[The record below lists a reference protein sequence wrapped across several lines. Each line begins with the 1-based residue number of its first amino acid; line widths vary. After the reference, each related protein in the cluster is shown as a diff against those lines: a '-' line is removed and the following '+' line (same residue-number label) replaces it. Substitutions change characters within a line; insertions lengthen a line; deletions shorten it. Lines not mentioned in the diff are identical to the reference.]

1 VCYFLPDRSNGGGID
16 EMQKPEKTGM
26 QKQKKREIDRR
37 YRQKKKVNTKDS
49 SIVTI
54 DKTSNQLHC

>member
-1 VCYFLPDRSNGGGID
+1 
-16 EMQKPEKTGM
+16 MQKPEKTGM

>member
-1 VCYFLPDRSNGGGID
+1 
-16 EMQKPEKTGM
+16 MQKPEKTEM

-54 DKTSNQLHC
+54 YWQNF